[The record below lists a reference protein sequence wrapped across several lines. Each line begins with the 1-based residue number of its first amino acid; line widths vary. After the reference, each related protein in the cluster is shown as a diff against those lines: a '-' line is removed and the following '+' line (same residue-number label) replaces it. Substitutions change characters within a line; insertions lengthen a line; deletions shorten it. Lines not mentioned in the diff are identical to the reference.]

1 MAWIILSGLAD
12 DGVNVG
18 QLGIITNYIY
28 YASFIVYI
36 IIGIYV
42 NICFKRWMKIKYN
55 VQY

>member
-36 IIGIYV
+36 IIEIYV